1 MLFRRMHLFYIDG
14 SQDGHFYTFTAL
26 GVPDTAWKEFYLAVA
41 GFRSYLRTQHGI
53 KIRKEL
59 HATYFLSGRGR
70 PSHIHL
76 SLQRRSEIFM
86 QCMEFVA
93 SLRQYGALL
102 FNAALGNQQWAFERL
117 LNRINRTM
125 QADVRNDR
133 AMLICD
139 EGNEWEYIKLVR
151 KMGAYNPIPSRYGE
165 WLTGEATKNITLDRI
180 IEDPLFKQSHR
191 STIIQLVDFCSY
203 ALLRH
208 ERQLPS
214 KNALGIHKAFSVLEP
229 ICFKAANPKDRMG
242 VIK

>member
-1 MLFRRMHLFYIDG
+1 MLFRRIHLFYIDG

-151 KMGAYNPIPSRYGE
+151 KMGLAKRRRTSRSIASSRTRCSSNRIDRRSSSSSTSADMRCFGMNGSCRQKTR
-165 WLTGEATKNITLDRI
+165 LGSTK
-180 IEDPLFKQSHR
+180 LFR
-191 STIIQLVDFCSY
+191 F
-203 ALLRH
+203 
-208 ERQLPS
+208 
-214 KNALGIHKAFSVLEP
+214 
-229 ICFKAANPKDRMG
+229 
-242 VIK
+242 